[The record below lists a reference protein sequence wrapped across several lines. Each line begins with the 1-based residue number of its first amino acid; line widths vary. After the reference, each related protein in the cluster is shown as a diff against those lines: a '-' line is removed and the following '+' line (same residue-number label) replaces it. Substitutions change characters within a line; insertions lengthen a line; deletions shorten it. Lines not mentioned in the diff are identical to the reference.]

1 MQPIQRALAYST
13 EPSRLRRFQFLPM
26 VAAMLAFSY
35 SVDPVA
41 GASGGK
47 GEWRKHQI
55 YTGASALTAV
65 GGDFTGDGLP
75 DVITNSD
82 GRTRL
87 LVAPEWKEIPL
98 GPEEERNFI
107 HSEVLDVD
115 GDGDLDWVGARYK
128 PGLITWLEQPD
139 NPGTDAWKERLVDDQ
154 VDGIHGLLTGDV
166 DRDGRLDLLATSAQ
180 PMGPFPDSLVWYRV
194 PENPKQADS
203 WHRFVFANRDA
214 PGLSHYL
221 GFGDVNGDGRPDI
234 ASAAKGGPSDTTGLG
249 NWFAWWEAPKDP
261 EAAWKRHRLGGV
273 EPGATNIHPADVNG
287 DGRVDFVASR
297 GHANGVIW
305 FEAPHWKVHDIHP
318 EIREPHALTVA
329 DLDQDGDMD
338 AATCA
343 FGSKMAAWY
352 ENDGA
357 GRFRIH
363 VLDRDQE
370 SYDIRAVDLDG
381 DGDLDLLVAGRLSH
395 NVVWYENPLR

>member
-1 MQPIQRALAYST
+1 MQSIQPDQAFLKET
-13 EPSRLRRFQFLPM
+13 SRLSCFRFLPAVAVM
-26 VAAMLAFSY
+26 VGLSLF
-35 SVDPVA
+35 VDPVSGTA
-41 GASGGK
+41 GEKGK
-47 GEWRKHQI
+47 WRKHQV
-55 YTGASALTAV
+55 YSGASALTAV

-87 LVAPEWKEIPL
+87 LVAPDWKEIPL
-98 GPEEERNFI
+98 GPEAERNFI
-107 HSEVLDVD
+107 HSEVMDVD

-128 PGLITWLEQPD
+128 PGLITWLEQPE
-139 NPGTDAWKERLVDDQ
+139 NPETESWKERLVDDQ

>member
-1 MQPIQRALAYST
+1 MQSIQPDHCFSSGAARFRS
-13 EPSRLRRFQFLPM
+13 FQFNPA
-26 VAAMLAFSY
+26 VAAMVLLALF
-35 SVDPVA
+35 VGPV
-41 GASGGK
+41 SGVAADK
-47 GEWRKHQI
+47 GNWRRHQV
-55 YTGASALTAV
+55 YAGASALTAV

-82 GRTRL
+82 NQTRL
-87 LVAPEWKEIPL
+87 LVAPEWKEILL

-115 GDGDLDWVGARYK
+115 GDGDLDWIGARYK
-128 PGLITWLEQPD
+128 PGLITWLEQPA
-139 NPGTDAWKERLVDDQ
+139 NPETDAWQERLVDDR
-154 VDGIHGLLTGDV
+154 VNGIHGLLTGDV
-166 DRDGRLDLLATSAQ
+166 DQDGRLDLLATSAQ
-180 PMGPFPDSLVWYRV
+180 PMGPFPESLVWYRI
-194 PENPKQADS
+194 PENPKKADS

-234 ASAAKGGPSDTTGLG
+234 AAAAKGGPTDKSGLG

-261 EAAWKRHRLGGV
+261 ESAWKRHRLGGV

-297 GHANGVIW
+297 GHAQGVIW
-305 FEAPHWKVHDIHP
+305 FESPYWKVHEIDP
-318 EIREPHALTVA
+318 EIKEPHALTVA
-329 DLDQDGDMD
+329 DLDGDGDVD

-352 ENDGA
+352 ENDGS

-363 VLDRDQE
+363 ILDRDQE
-370 SYDIRAVDLDG
+370 SYDIRAVDMDA
-381 DGDLDLLVAGRLSH
+381 DGDLDLLVAGRLSQ
-395 NVVWYENPLR
+395 NVVWYENPVR